1 MILTKEQ
8 VVEFEEAAKPLIK
21 FLCENF
27 NPHTTVIVTPSSAEI
42 LSGSAMVRV
51 TEFVKD

>member
-8 VVEFEEAAKPLIK
+8 VAQFEEAAKPLIK

-27 NPHTTVIVTPSSAEI
+27 NPHTTVIVTPTGAEV
-42 LSGSAMVRV
+42 LSGSASVQV